1 MGDDPELVMIG
12 MERLTVQRGGL
23 NRYVAQLDAS
33 RAGRARLI
41 AMGDGPADVHAD
53 RRSNPAVKLLRFWLE
68 IRRALPVRTVEA
80 HFVLYSL
87 PVWLTRSSARQ
98 VTIFF
103 HGPWAAEGMV
113 AAGKDGLVAR
123 WKFRAKHAVEGTHYR
138 RADHCFT
145 ASGSFATHLVQDY
158 DLLPSRVFPVGAGV
172 DLETFHP
179 RDRKPG
185 AEGFVVVAARRLSR
199 RMGLED
205 LIEAWARL
213 GPGPGDQLR
222 VVGEGGLRTH
232 LERLAESLGVQDRV
246 AFLGGI
252 SDAELVREYQDATL
266 SAVPSRSLEGFGLV
280 ALESL
285 ACGTP
290 TVVTRVGGL
299 VEHVGRQW
307 PELVSEPCDP
317 ESLAHLLHR
326 IRSGE
331 VVLPDDVSCREFANR
346 FTWSH
351 VVRQIDDINA
361 ARAADA
367 PADVAVVGDIPLAAL
382 RPWLVQNHGASA
394 SLCIFVRSS
403 SQSTDINFG
412 PGSVSTISCS
422 RWFEVLRRSL
432 RCQADALVVD
442 HEVPS
447 WMQWLLRLML
457 RRRVV
462 LMPAEVG
469 R

>member
-1 MGDDPELVMIG
+1 MIG
-12 MERLTVQRGGL
+12 MERLAVQRGGL
-23 NRYVAQLDAS
+23 NRYVAQLHAS
-33 RAGRARLI
+33 RAGRARLV

-53 RRSNPAVKLLRFWLE
+53 RQSNPALKLLRFWWE
-68 IRRALPVRTVEA
+68 IRRALPARTVEA

-87 PVWLTRSSARQ
+87 PVWLMRSSAKQ
-98 VTIFF
+98 VTVFF
-103 HGPWAAEGMV
+103 HGPWAAEGKV
-113 AAGKDGLVAR
+113 AAGRDGVVAR
-123 WKFRAKHAVEGTHYR
+123 WKFRVKHAVEGTHYR
-138 RADHCFT
+138 RADRCFT
-145 ASGSFATHLVQDY
+145 ASSSFAANLVQDY

-179 RDRKPG
+179 KDRQPDG
-185 AEGFVVVAARRLSR
+185 EGFIVVAARRLSR

-213 GPGPGDQLR
+213 GPGPADQLR
-222 VVGEGGLRTH
+222 VVGEGDLRTH

-246 AFLGGI
+246 CFLGGI
-252 SDAELVREYQDATL
+252 SDADLVREYQDATV

-290 TVVTRVGGL
+290 AVVTRVGGL
-299 VEHVGRQW
+299 IEHVGRHW

-317 ESLAHLLHR
+317 ESLAQLLRR
-326 IRSGE
+326 IRSGDI
-331 VVLPDDVSCREFANR
+331 VLPDEVSCREFASR
-346 FTWSH
+346 FTWNR
-351 VVRQIDDINA
+351 VVQQIDDIN
-361 ARAADA
+361 DA
-367 PADVAVVGDIPLAAL
+367 CEANASVDVAAVGNIPPETLRRWLAE
-382 RPWLVQNHGASA
+382 NHHASPSA
-394 SLCIFVRSS
+394 CIFVRSS
-403 SQSTDINFG
+403 SQSTDLNFG

-432 RCQADALVVD
+432 RSRADAVVVD
-442 HEVPS
+442 REVP
-447 WMQWLLRLML
+447 WWLQQLLLLMF

-462 LMPAEVG
+462 LMPTEVE